1 MWNAERWAG
10 LWVSRLFLF
19 LRKTGLR
26 TVVTFNLLLQIT
38 FGLRAHYLQN
48 SYGAFKGN
56 NPFKEKK
63 NSWWMQID
71 IKCSLK
77 KWSGFLNMIIISG
90 NSGAE
95 SNHYWSHSWG
105 WHGRTAVNSSEK
117 EFFSKTWPTGYVLGP
132 LPETLR
138 CCTHINPCRTS
149 PWRCIYSHKRQETSM
164 QEWELPFGGMK
175 VKSSIWVFRVRPMR
189 LRSANS
195 FQAANM
201 CSSLAAFRCWKNGD
215 HWRRSGHLPPGAD
228 VLGGW
233 RWAIDHKLMTKITTQ
248 TWVLS

>member
-1 MWNAERWAG
+1 MSYCNKSRKNILLLFTQNKTSNCHNCVRVSHYLHVSYCFFLVTPPPPHSSTRESSWLYLCISDKKINFDGTERVEAVWNVERWAG

-19 LRKTGLR
+19 PRKTGLR
-26 TVVTFNLLLQIT
+26 IVVAFNLLLQNT

-71 IKCSLK
+71 IKFSLK

-117 EFFSKTWPTGYVLGP
+117 EFFPKAWGLG
-132 LPETLR
+132 
-138 CCTHINPCRTS
+138 
-149 PWRCIYSHKRQETSM
+149 M
-164 QEWELPFGGMK
+164 
-175 VKSSIWVFRVRPMR
+175 RPGTPAWDAEM
-189 LRSANS
+189 L
-195 FQAANM
+195 
-201 CSSLAAFRCWKNGD
+201 
-215 HWRRSGHLPPGAD
+215 H
-228 VLGGW
+228 
-233 RWAIDHKLMTKITTQ
+233 TY
-248 TWVLS
+248 